1 MNSIQLSSYSI
12 HFLATAYQDLNQWIS
27 AHDFSKIFVL
37 VDSNTHKNC
46 LKPFLEELETQS
58 EIEIIEIEPGEGHKS
73 IETCTQLWQTLADLE
88 ADRSSLLFN
97 LGGGIV
103 TDIGGFVASTFK
115 RGIPFVHVPTTL
127 LGMVDAAIGGKNGVN
142 AGVLKNQ
149 IGLIQTPQKVIID
162 PRFLATLD
170 QAEMRSGLAEMI
182 KHGFIA
188 DREYLDTFLDLSNFS
203 IEKLNELIERSVE
216 IKTQIS
222 EDDPQEKGMRK
233 ALNFGHTL
241 GHAIESYAMEN
252 KDFPHLLHGEAVA
265 IGMIL
270 ALNLSKQTQAF
281 DEKLYLKYTQL
292 IQTYFSKVTFSE
304 KAITAIIEL
313 LKHDKKN
320 SKGQIN
326 FVLLSEIG
334 APALNCQVSNDMI
347 YTAFEAYQDL

>member
-1 MNSIQLSSYSI
+1 MNSIQLNAYSI
-12 HFLATAYQDLNQWIS
+12 HFLETAYQELNQWIA

-37 VDSNTHKNC
+37 VDTNTHSNC

-58 EIEIIEIEPGEGHKS
+58 EIEIIEIEPGETHKS
-73 IETCTQLWQTLADLE
+73 IETCTQLWQTLAELE
-88 ADRSSLLFN
+88 ADRASLLFN

-115 RGIPFVHVPTTL
+115 RGISFVHVPTTL
-127 LGMVDAAIGGKNGVN
+127 LGMVDAAIGGKNGIN

-162 PRFLATLD
+162 PRLLATLD

-203 IEKLNELIERSVE
+203 IEKLSELIERSVE
-216 IKTQIS
+216 IKTHIS
-222 EDDPQEKGMRK
+222 ENDPQEKGMRK

-265 IGMIL
+265 IGMLL
-270 ALNLSKQTQAF
+270 ALHLSKQTKAF
-281 DEKLYLKYTQL
+281 DEKSYLKYTQL
-292 IQTYFSKVTFSE
+292 IQTYFSKIVFSK
-304 KAITAIIEL
+304 KAIAEIIEL

-320 SKGQIN
+320 SKGRIN

-334 APALNCQVSNDMI
+334 KPALNCQVSNDMI
-347 YTAFEAYQDL
+347 YDAFEAYQNL